1 MMNVTDWSAYGFA
14 APPFRA
20 GVTLSGVHDL
30 VPLVQFS
37 FNADFRLDE
46 AEALRMSPVAQP
58 LRAPRPLLMACGGA
72 ETSEFLRQTQLLW
85 DAWPQVRRP
94 EAAPLFI
101 PGTDHFSVLA
111 EYANPQSTLTRAT
124 LDLF

>member
-1 MMNVTDWSAYGFA
+1 
-14 APPFRA
+14 
-20 GVTLSGVHDL
+20 
-30 VPLVQFS
+30 
-37 FNADFRLDE
+37 
-46 AEALRMSPVAQP
+46 MSPVAQP